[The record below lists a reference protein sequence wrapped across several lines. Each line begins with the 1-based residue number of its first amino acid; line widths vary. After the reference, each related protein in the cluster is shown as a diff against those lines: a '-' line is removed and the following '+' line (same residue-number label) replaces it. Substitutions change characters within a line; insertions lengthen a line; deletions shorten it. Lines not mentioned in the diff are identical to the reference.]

1 MNIPSNFSLEEIIKY
16 CSLPE
21 EAKNL
26 IEQMYDK
33 IVNVDKENDALTKRN
48 ELLEEQIYFRD
59 EFIRSTKER
68 CESVTKCKEL
78 VKDILTELDDSYIE
92 L

>member
-21 EAKNL
+21 EARRL
-26 IEQMYDK
+26 VEQLHDK
-33 IVNVDKENDALTKRN
+33 IIDMDKENNYLTKEN
-48 ELLEEQIYFRD
+48 EKLEEQIYFRD

-68 CESVTKCKEL
+68 CETATKCKEL